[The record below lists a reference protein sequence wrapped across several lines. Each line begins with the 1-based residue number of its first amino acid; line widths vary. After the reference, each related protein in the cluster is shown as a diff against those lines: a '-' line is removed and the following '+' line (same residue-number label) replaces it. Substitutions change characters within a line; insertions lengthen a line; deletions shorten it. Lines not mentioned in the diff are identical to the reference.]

1 VLDRAVI
8 MNWIY
13 LLVGLGILVGLL
25 YYYFSGGGAVAT
37 VSAMATGPTSL
48 KGEVQILKMADAELF
63 YAQPE
68 GSFQGF
74 FYLNA
79 MDRTGTYSTCGTNPN
94 EASCTDGTFSICSC
108 TGSALNDCT
117 VCKHVGYEPLV
128 SIAGLATIE
137 VLTVPDASRQGKAMA
152 QLVLK
157 TEGPATSGTAGL
169 RQSYIET
176 ISLPYIPMQKWTM
189 LTICREGRRFDVY
202 YDSALVV
209 SKKTLYMPVNEV
221 TNTNLRGVVSG
232 SDALTGEVALV
243 DLENRA
249 YTMSEVA
256 AAFSRKADTRGAPR
270 VSSSFTAGYRD
281 SAGLMPKH
289 AGSFLGSLGLSIP
302 FVNICPEGNCF
313 NAPTVRPASGLYDW
327 STSYA

>member
-1 VLDRAVI
+1 MLDRAVI

-25 YYYFSGGGAVAT
+25 YYYFSGGGKAVT
-37 VSAMATGPTSL
+37 VSAMSTGPTSL

-63 YAQPE
+63 YARPE

-79 MDRTGTYSTCGTNPN
+79 MNRTGSYTTCGTNPN
-94 EASCTDGTFSICSC
+94 QASCTDGTFGICNC
-108 TGSALNDCT
+108 QGSALNDCS
-117 VCKHVGYEPLV
+117 VCKHVGYEPLI
-128 SIAGLATIE
+128 SIAGVASVE

-157 TEGPATSGTAGL
+157 TEGPATSGSSTN
-169 RQSYIET
+169 RQTYIET
-176 ISLPYIPMQKWTM
+176 VSLPYIPMQKWTM
-189 LTICREGRRFDVY
+189 ITICREGRRFDVY

-209 SKKTLYMPVNEV
+209 SKKTLYMPVSD
-221 TNTNLRGVVSG
+221 TMNTNLRGIVSG
-232 SDALTGEVALV
+232 SEALTGEVALV

-256 AAFSRKADTRGAPR
+256 AAFARKADTRGAPR

-281 SAGLMPKH
+281 SAGLMPSH
-289 AGSFLGSLGLSIP
+289 TGSLLSLLQVSLP
-302 FVNICPEGNCF
+302 SVSICPEGNCF
-313 NAPTVRPASGLYDW
+313 NAPTVRPASAIYDW